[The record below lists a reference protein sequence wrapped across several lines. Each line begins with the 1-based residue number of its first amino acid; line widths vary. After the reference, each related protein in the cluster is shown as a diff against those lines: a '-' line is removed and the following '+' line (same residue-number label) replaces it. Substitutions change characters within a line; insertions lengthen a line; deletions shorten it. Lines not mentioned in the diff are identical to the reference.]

1 MKNFTILLLLLLALA
16 SCSSKS
22 ECRSDAKCTWDMWL
36 KYLSECDTDG
46 MASLMCA
53 DQGENVLRDGFICEE
68 AQRSSKAWHF
78 WEVIQ
83 VVEAQEAGFPP
94 GAVEHIKKVQVE
106 RTEDGGK
113 EMYFF
118 FVDGQYFISFGES
131 ICGN

>member
-1 MKNFTILLLLLLALA
+1 
-16 SCSSKS
+16 
-22 ECRSDAKCTWDMWL
+22 MWL
-36 KYLSECDTDG
+36 KYLSECDRDG

-53 DQGENVLRDGFICEE
+53 DQFGDWFICEE
-68 AQRSSKAWHF
+68 AQKDTKAWHF

-83 VVEAQEAGFPP
+83 VFEAQEAGFPP

-106 RTEDGGK
+106 RTEDGGE